1 MTEQVPGHPTG
12 PADAHH
18 PKTGPDAPA
27 TGSDEV
33 HEKRN
38 QATEHQPDMPRPDGP
53 RPDRDVSNT
62 NQFRETSADAVFP
75 ATSQDLRITKGSD
88 PAALTA
94 GLLAAAAGTHGHLT
108 EAEYR
113 ASCERHPE
121 WTPADEL
128 IESYGSFGAALEA
141 AGIGG

>member
-1 MTEQVPGHPTG
+1 MIPTT
-12 PADAHH
+12 AAAAA
-18 PKTGPDAPA
+18 AP
-27 TGSDEV
+27 
-33 HEKRN
+33 
-38 QATEHQPDMPRPDGP
+38 
-53 RPDRDVSNT
+53 
-62 NQFRETSADAVFP
+62 
-75 ATSQDLRITKGSD
+75 
-88 PAALTA
+88 TA